1 MSVTVPPRISCVIL
15 CHNYGRYL
23 DRAITSCLQQK
34 PGDYVLHEILV
45 IDDGSTDE
53 TTDICDRHRDR
64 IRVIRRDQQGFGPT
78 LTDAF
83 RLTTGDW
90 VAPLDADDFFHP
102 AKLRTCAEAMA
113 GNRLYL
119 EHWEYVVDANGHQF
133 LPDSHPGG
141 NTSTLL
147 VQREAALTLLP
158 VTNEI
163 FFHAL
168 KEAGRG
174 HVLRTPLTYYRL
186 HPLSMTG
193 RRNHGVFQQHRAETC
208 LALADH
214 LRAIRQIPPP
224 WACLRTVPCIE
235 NHFRALA
242 ASHRAEAYFQLGTRP
257 RSLFPLASML
267 IHTLRA
273 KDPLSGWL
281 RALRST
287 LPNHPLAPLPHPP
300 HTKAES
306 DQANTAA

>member
-1 MSVTVPPRISCVIL
+1 MTDDARPRISCVIL

-23 DRAITSCLQQK
+23 DRAITSCLQQE
-34 PGDYVLHEILV
+34 PGNYVLHEILV

-53 TTDICDRHRDR
+53 TPDICDRHRDR
-64 IRVIRRDQQGFGPT
+64 IHVIRRDQQGFGPT

-83 RLTTGDW
+83 RLATGDW

-102 AKLRTCAEAMA
+102 AKLRTCAEAM
-113 GNRLYL
+113 GDDRLYL
-119 EHWEYVVDANGHQF
+119 EHWEYVVDANGHPF
-133 LPDSHPGG
+133 LPDPHPGG

-186 HPLSMTG
+186 HPLSMTD
-193 RRNHGVFQQHRAETC
+193 RRNHGISQQYRAETC
-208 LALADH
+208 TALADRLH
-214 LRAIRQIPPP
+214 TLRQTPLP
-224 WACLRTVPCIE
+224 WADPRTLPHIE
-235 NHFRALA
+235 SHFRSLA
-242 ASHRAEAYFQLGTRP
+242 AGHRVEAHLQLGTRP
-257 RSLFPLASML
+257 RSLLFLAAML

-281 RALRST
+281 RSLRST
-287 LPNHPLAPLPHPP
+287 LTNHPLAPLPHAP
-300 HTKAES
+300 HTKTES